1 MKATRLLLASSVLL
15 TSCSKFPGSNP
26 DPVAPPLSA
35 ADEYG
40 VPPVGAPYQ
49 PIEPIE
55 PINPPAPVAL
65 PSAPVAIPPAAPAA
79 APAPV
84 PAASPELN
92 GNVYNIQTGDSL
104 WGISRKFNTTVE
116 AIKELNGLSNDT
128 IVAGRTLI
136 IPGR

>member
-1 MKATRLLLASSVLL
+1 MKVTRLLLASSVLL

-26 DPVAPPLSA
+26 DPVAPPLST

-40 VPPVGAPYQ
+40 VHPAGAPYQ

-55 PINPPAPVAL
+55 PINPPASVALPAAPVAL
-65 PSAPVAIPPAAPAA
+65 PPATPAAVPA
-79 APAPV
+79 

>member
-1 MKATRLLLASSVLL
+1 MKVTRLLLASSVLL

-40 VPPVGAPYQ
+40 VPPAGAPYQ

-55 PINPPAPVAL
+55 PINPPT
-65 PSAPVAIPPAAPAA
+65 SVAIPTAPAALPPAAPTPAD
-79 APAPV
+79 PAPV
-84 PAASPELN
+84 ASPELN

-116 AIKELNGLSNDT
+116 AIKELNGLSSDT

>member
-1 MKATRLLLASSVLL
+1 MKATCLLLASAVLL
-15 TSCSKFPGSNP
+15 TSCSKFPGSDP

-35 ADEYG
+35 AEEFG
-40 VPPVGAPYQ
+40 VPPTEAPYQ
-49 PIEPIE
+49 PIEAIE
-55 PINPPAPVAL
+55 PINPPTSVAVPTAPVAL
-65 PSAPVAIPPAAPAA
+65 PPNAPTPAD
-79 APAPV
+79 PAPV
-84 PAASPELN
+84 ASPELN

-116 AIKELNGLSNDT
+116 AIKELNGLSSDT

>member
-1 MKATRLLLASSVLL
+1 MKATLLLLMPAAFL
-15 TSCSKFPGSNP
+15 TSCAKFQGSNAG
-26 DPVAPPLSA
+26 PVAPPVSA

-40 VPPVGAPYQ
+40 VPPAEAPYQ
-49 PIEPIE
+49 PIEPI
-55 PINPPAPVAL
+55 NPPAIPAPAAITPATPAPVA
-65 PSAPVAIPPAAPAA
+65 
-79 APAPV
+79 

-92 GNVYNIQTGDSL
+92 GNVYKIETGDSL

-116 AIKELNGLSNDT
+116 AIKQLNGLTSDT

>member
-1 MKATRLLLASSVLL
+1 MKATCLLLASAVLL
-15 TSCSKFPGSNP
+15 TSCSKFPGSDP

-35 ADEYG
+35 AEQFG
-40 VPPVGAPYQ
+40 VPHTEAPYQ

-55 PINPPAPVAL
+55 PINPPT
-65 PSAPVAIPPAAPAA
+65 SVAIPTAPAALPPAAPTPAD
-79 APAPV
+79 PAPV
-84 PAASPELN
+84 ASPELN

-116 AIKELNGLSNDT
+116 AIKELNGLSSDT